1 MPSNRERRMQGH
13 CVTNSGTAVL
23 HGISEMRVKAVPPES
38 HVPRFFSERRR
49 ELTPYSWIAQAGCRG
64 VTGPVPQP
72 LFMKFRL
79 AHKEQ
84 TLISE
89 FYHSQS
95 GPAM

>member
-1 MPSNRERRMQGH
+1 MHGH
-13 CVTNSGTAVL
+13 YVTNSKTAVL
-23 HGISEMRVKAVPPES
+23 HGISEMRLQLHPES

-49 ELTPYSWIAQAGCRG
+49 ELTPYSRIAQAGCRG

-84 TLISE
+84 T
-89 FYHSQS
+89 
-95 GPAM
+95 

>member
-1 MPSNRERRMQGH
+1 MHGRYVTTLGLQSSLEIAR
-13 CVTNSGTAVL
+13 CVKLCTPNLMFPVSSL
-23 HGISEMRVKAVPPES
+23 
-38 HVPRFFSERRR
+38 ERRR

-84 TLISE
+84 T
-89 FYHSQS
+89 
-95 GPAM
+95 